1 MPLSVLKDI
10 KKIYAGLNA
19 DEIRGAAH
27 HELNIGLMAAEEQDY
42 EAMERF
48 LAPAG
53 MKDAARGEALRRI
66 QRVNGAP
73 PKRFDLVLCA
83 PGSSVPRNG
92 YAFDPADPGTS
103 AKKIAA
109 GRHDIELAMAR
120 NFPRLRQPVA
130 DKILQRVCR
139 ENALFALV
147 TALPNVLPSV
157 IDLPWAVGEFATD
170 TAFLTMNQI
179 RMALLLA
186 AAYDQP
192 VGYME
197 QKLQIGAIV
206 AGAFGWRAIARELVG
221 KIPLGGGL
229 IPKAA
234 VAFAGTWV
242 MGLGLE
248 KVNRTGAGLSKL
260 EKRYAYAGALA
271 KGKQVVR
278 ELVPQAV
285 KRS

>member
-10 KKIYAGLNA
+10 KKIFAGLNA

-27 HELNIGLMAAEEQDY
+27 HDLTIGLMAAEEQDY

-48 LAPAG
+48 LAPAA
-53 MKDAARGEALRRI
+53 MQDAARGEALRRI
-66 QRVNGAP
+66 QRVNNTP

-83 PGSSVPRNG
+83 PGIPAPGNG
-92 YAFDPADPGTS
+92 FAFNPADPGAS
-103 AKKIAA
+103 AKAIAA
-109 GRHDIELAMAR
+109 GRHDIELAVAR
-120 NFPRLRQPVA
+120 NFPRFRQPVA

-186 AAYDQP
+186 AAYGCP

-197 QKLQIGAIV
+197 QKVEIGVIV

-242 MGLGLE
+242 VGLGLE
-248 KVNRTGAGLSKL
+248 KINRTGSGLSKL
-260 EKRYAYAGALA
+260 EKRDAYAGALA
-271 KGKQVVR
+271 KGKEVVR
-278 ELVPQAV
+278 ELVPLAA